1 MQLPSNSASSEAHLD
16 YTSHFQGAGEA
27 WQDAETITAEQRA
40 VIQEVSALVQARS
53 DALRT
58 RLAASEQASEATS
71 RARAR
76 FGVRDVV
83 LDLRVMACSDGL
95 LNGPAQR
102 SRSHELYRAVMLGRT
117 ASEITNARPREEPEL
132 VQRVRAQLAAAP
144 DFATKAGLLADL
156 DEALQ
161 KSLDT
166 RDALDDAEAAE
177 NQAADAEL
185 AARLD
190 LRKALE
196 QAYGKLR
203 AAFPGQ
209 REFVESFFPRRKT
222 ARRSGEEAETDAD
235 TETKGA

>member
-1 MQLPSNSASSEAHLD
+1 MQLPPSTASSETHLE

-27 WQDAETITAEQRA
+27 WKDAEIITTEQRA
-40 VIQEVSALVQARS
+40 AIQEVSALVQARA
-53 DALRT
+53 DALRA
-58 RLAASEQASEATS
+58 RLSASEQAAEATS

-102 SRSHELYRAVMLGRT
+102 SRSHELYRSVMLGRT
-117 ASEITNARPREEPEL
+117 ASEITETRPRQQPEL
-132 VQRVRAQLAAAP
+132 VQRMRTQLADAP
-144 DFATKAGLLADL
+144 DFAAKAPLLADL

-161 KSLDT
+161 KSFGA
-166 RDALDDAEAAE
+166 RGALDDAEAAE
-177 NQAADAEL
+177 NQASDAEI
-185 AARLD
+185 AARLE
-190 LRKALE
+190 LRRTLE

-209 REFVESFFPRRKT
+209 RDFVESFFPRRK
-222 ARRSGEEAETDAD
+222 ARRSGEEGEAEKKRN
-235 TETKGA
+235 EG